1 MLRMNPLMIFKE
13 QTMRQYLAITIIFL
27 CISGT
32 FARNLFRATPTVDS
46 LPVFHNYE
54 EIRNAEPQNVDPDFE
69 TIITDLRQVQN
80 NVLIDENGIELYI
93 PICIYKHNG
102 VRFLLYTKSNK
113 YYCFVCLASLDSDS
127 EFPPVLCIFTY
138 NFDKSLQY
146 KLSAYNTIIIETCKE
161 DGDTRI
167 PYKSSVYKLDRN
179 FTKVK

>member
-1 MLRMNPLMIFKE
+1 
-13 QTMRQYLAITIIFL
+13 MRQYLAFTIIFL
-27 CISGT
+27 CISGSS
-32 FARNLFRATPTVDS
+32 AQNLFRDTPIVDS
-46 LPVFHNYE
+46 LPVFHNYD
-54 EIRNAEPQNVDPDFE
+54 EIKNAEPKNIDPDFE

-80 NVLIDENGIELYI
+80 NVLIDGHGRELYI

-102 VRFLLYTKSNK
+102 ARFLLYTKSNK
-113 YYCFVCLASLDSDS
+113 YSCFVCLASLDSDS
-127 EFPPVLCIFTY
+127 EYPPVLCIFTY

-146 KLSAYNTIIIETCKE
+146 KLSADNTITIETCKD